1 MTMMFSIGFNDQHV
15 EVAMLRSCDHVMC
28 SGRKRVG
35 LKGRWSRKV
44 VKWFAGGIAN

>member
-1 MTMMFSIGFNDQHV
+1 MTMMFSIGLND
-15 EVAMLRSCDHVMC
+15 MMS

-35 LKGRWSRKV
+35 LQGWWSRKV